1 MQDNPIPYDVRNMSS
16 EALEKV
22 IANSDLYLDGYPRD
36 CQIELNR
43 RLNAYE
49 YEQIIAEWQIQNQN
63 ELYEYF
69 K

>member
-1 MQDNPIPYDVRNMSS
+1 MQDNPIPYDVQNMSS

-36 CQIELNR
+36 CQRELNR